1 MTVHYEGVNVNYM
14 DIMLPTKQLEYSNFG

>member
-14 DIMLPTKQLEYSNFG
+14 DIMLPTKTTWIQ

>member
-14 DIMLPTKQLEYSNFG
+14 DIMLPTKTT